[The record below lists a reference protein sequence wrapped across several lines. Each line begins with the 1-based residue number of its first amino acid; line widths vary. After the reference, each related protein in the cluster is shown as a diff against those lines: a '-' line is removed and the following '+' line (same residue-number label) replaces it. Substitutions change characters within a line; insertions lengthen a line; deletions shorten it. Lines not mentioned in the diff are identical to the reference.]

1 MTSRHKK
8 EEIMEKEIYVN
19 KEGAHGLMRAFKCTQ
34 QMVWQALKFKSDS
47 QLARQI
53 RFTALREFGGV
64 ASWKPAPMETTHDTA
79 RGIMVQ
85 DFGNGVVLAVSLGKG
100 DAMLGIEKEDPTT
113 GVRETQRVVKIEERL
128 TIEGLMKL
136 QEEAVRL
143 SMSL

>member
-1 MTSRHKK
+1 
-8 EEIMEKEIYVN
+8 MEKEIYVN

-47 QLARQI
+47 QLARRI

-79 RGIMVQ
+79 GGIMVQ
-85 DFGNGVVLAVSLGKG
+85 DFGNGVALAVNLTTGE
-100 DAMLGIEKEDPTT
+100 AILGIEKEHPTT
-113 GVRETQRVVKIEERL
+113 GRRETQRVVTIEKGL
-128 TIEGLMKL
+128 TIERLMKL